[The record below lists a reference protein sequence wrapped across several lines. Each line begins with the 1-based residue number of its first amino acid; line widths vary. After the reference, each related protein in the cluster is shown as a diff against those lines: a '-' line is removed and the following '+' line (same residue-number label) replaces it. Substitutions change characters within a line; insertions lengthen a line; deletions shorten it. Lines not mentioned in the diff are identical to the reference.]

1 MKNLVFNLR
10 TAKAQAGGCAKVTKS
25 SRMAKVLTTLT
36 LLLTLGVGQMWAWAT
51 NVYLNGDF
59 TGGNWNKATY
69 QFTWWYNGTDG
80 KYYRPVYAT
89 GSTQYF
95 RLWTNNHVGPAS
107 NNTTITTSGSSASSY
122 SENNW
127 KYTGKAGI
135 INICV
140 DQTGGKDWN
149 PWVWYERPTIKFKHG
164 WDGGSWTEQNATD
177 NNDGTYQYKG
187 KYGGTTGFNA
197 GPSGDLKYKTSATT
211 VTGSPSTGDYCLFV
225 WNASGYKNGT
235 GEGND
240 CGTFT
245 ITKLCTI
252 TYDANGATSGTKPAD
267 QTDILYNTSTT
278 VRSNSGSLAKTGYT
292 FAGWNT
298 ESNGSGTT
306 YTAGSGSIKP
316 TAVTTTLYAKWLPQ
330 SLTITSHPTY
340 LTTTDKLNLSISY
353 ENIPEGYCF
362 RVKEL
367 RTGGYYNSE
376 ANGTYDPISGTG
388 STTYTSSAYL
398 PLGADRIVLELWN
411 GTPGVQQTVVS
422 NEVAVTV
429 EQGWEVGVQAKTD
442 GVISTAGGTVS
453 PASVSPTAH
462 IGRTI
467 TAEAK
472 VGYDFTGWTANTV
485 NITFDNDSELS
496 TTVYATAGGAIYA
509 NFAKQSSSYTTT
521 FYAGD
526 HGSIN
531 AKGTA
536 IAKNGSASVTIG
548 ENETLSATP
557 ESADYVFDH
566 WGTTGS
572 VSVAN
577 IYSATTTVTAT
588 AAGGTVTAYYRHI
601 PVLGAV
607 TAAPSGQQNYAG
619 SPIDFALSVTSTYLA
634 HPVVV
639 FLVNDGTTTFEVV
652 GAPYGADGS
661 SAAGTIGS
669 DAAYTTVHKATFT
682 ASAAKSYTVSA
693 KLYEGELID
702 NFEGANTRGWAGDNL
717 GSGSMTFANNPVK
730 MTING
735 SNKVMQVTR
744 TGGADWGG
752 AIMSFTAVGDRAT
765 CDAAGSN
772 DYAYIHARMKDA
784 TDATHLKNN
793 DNASDGNNG
802 DINPSFVGAT
812 SSDWRHVTYH
822 NTHCSNNFLYF
833 MIQRGNTDNKT
844 VYIDDIILSNEETM
858 TVKASQAATASFS
871 INWDYTVT
879 LNNNGATSA
888 GTESV
893 NVTYGSATGI
903 TDITVPTKTGYT
915 FGGYYTED
923 AGAGTLQINASGVW
937 QNGGY
942 VSGGNWNSGSNQTLY
957 AKWTAKTY
965 DITYVDANNVATIAT
980 NPSTGSTDATINFT
994 VTLNPGFKS
1003 LSVTAV
1009 DAGSNTVTVTNPS
1022 ANTYR
1027 FTMPASNV
1035 TVTVTATALPIVYV
1049 LKTKHAS
1056 SSLGDGATGFPS
1068 DGKIW
1073 AWKASGSNN
1082 FYTSPG
1088 DFPGPSA
1095 SSKAT
1100 AITDDIIGDEWYR
1113 FIPDNISQFD
1123 GSTAYHVILTSTNQI
1138 LNTQTTFIENGSSRS
1153 AATHTGTI
1161 WIVPHGTDANTAYLY
1176 TSYPD
1181 EIVTPY
1187 NTTYYAGD
1195 HGSINVFGTTITS
1208 GNSQTIATTKNRT
1221 LTATPASGY
1230 EFNRWVT
1237 SGSVTVADATSA
1249 TTTVSATGAGGTVTA
1264 TYFEAVNSGWYIKGD
1279 PAGSDWI
1286 SPTSLPLNRVL
1297 PGETNVYY
1305 RPVTLPANDQYFRF
1319 WCSNGG
1325 NHQYG
1330 ASSKNLAVSK
1340 DTKYNLT
1347 YDGDNAFKYSA
1358 GGTVWFVVDASG
1370 DTKKCWLQDPVEFY
1384 SVNFGYGD
1392 GCDEFTAKDG
1402 EDKDLVSGNTYVSGT
1417 ELTFTQTKKD
1427 GYTFVGWNTAA
1438 DGSGSSLG
1446 TGSSYTVASL
1456 SADVNVY
1463 AIYTENKTAITITT
1477 DGHGTITTPDPN
1489 ESPYSLGV
1497 ATTQAINATASDG
1510 YHWNTW
1516 TVSGTAALVS
1526 SASTQSNTVKGN
1538 GTDGGT
1544 GTVTATFTPN
1554 TYRVQFHR
1562 NGGAGVVV
1570 YQDFTYDVAQNLTA
1584 NSYTRTGYNFAGWA
1598 LTTDGAVTYANGE
1611 NVSNLTSENGATF
1624 HLYAKW
1630 TPKQSALTFDYQTS
1644 AEGYGASG
1652 SIAAVSATY
1661 GAAMPA
1667 LTGNMPTAAQGY
1679 AFMGFYSETG
1689 GNGTLYY
1696 NPDKT
1701 SAHNWDVDTESTTTL
1716 YAYYKKSEITA
1727 VVLNHDIFEP
1737 VAEATGVDDKDYV
1750 FANPTI
1756 APAPTPTTKLCWELR
1771 YSNDNPVA
1779 GDDYRAI
1786 LVSGD
1791 QVKFKLVGLAAGGY
1805 KIHVELRTGSECGA
1819 GTLLSSY
1826 DKSFSI
1832 ASDHTVTIQY
1842 RSDSLTGP
1850 VIKASTTN
1858 PGKPLEGTEITA
1870 PEIIGYTFSKWKAG
1884 DGVTIEGA
1892 DANGEKASATITYTA
1907 NYDGVLT
1914 AIYSQKRMIYFYNS
1928 LGWSNVYVYFY
1939 NTDEYWSDT
1948 YGSGAQKN
1956 QAFNGDHKPYWEEE
1970 HGTMTQIEGTNIWY
1984 YDCNAMT
1991 ERANVVFTKDNKHDN
2006 QWFYQTEAVRRD
2018 DYNRNLPMYVPI
2030 DLKTQTINE
2039 TDYYNTGYWMNYP
2052 ENTGYTLRIY
2062 NSWDANNSTG
2072 AAREYPFPFSADTK
2086 MPLKLGV
2093 EFNFTGQAWFMI
2105 YRKDGQLLGKKYT
2118 MKQEYHETA
2127 LDVGSINKIEIKT
2140 SAAGEY
2146 KFTLSYLNIGTEVS
2160 PNYQYYIYVEYP
2172 VSIGDYRIL
2181 YKDGATWSQ
2190 SSAHDASW
2198 YHESDII
2205 RKNSGEEAKAD
2216 TVSLFVSYGSSP
2228 SAKFQKVTA
2237 IDNNTGVV
2245 TWTDVASGTVSLSSI
2260 EEKGVYNFIVS
2271 QPAGGASISLTK
2283 TEKYTGNFYIR
2294 TDCAGTT
2301 KWDNYR
2307 AFDHQM
2313 TYTEYSMSAANSFGD
2328 KYSHYYCHWC
2338 PRNTN
2343 IKFCVANDYSS
2354 CISDTLEYDLTDL
2367 GNLNAGGQLKHEDG
2381 KSVLEDRYSA
2391 NVRFMYNQETN
2402 KISRAYVASSTN
2414 AARKFLVLRGNQVI
2428 KGEDGSTAIN
2438 DQSVTNGAILSDKE
2452 NWIYERILYINPGTR
2467 FKLFACYA
2475 EATPTE
2481 AGAQYFRGA
2490 YDSDQFTSND
2500 NSVILIS
2507 GTGSYQKARVLYDF
2521 KTNRLVCA
2529 WLPSDD
2535 PIGSNLDIDAD
2546 VMVIRD
2552 HQEAAECITFSGSGK
2567 LTEVKTVYGAMKFN
2581 RWTLNNRY
2589 RGKGGVEDNNKDHCA
2604 TSAAIAEYHGILPAG
2619 EQKSVYERSLYFI
2632 SFPFDVKVSE
2642 IFGFGTYG
2650 KHWVLEY
2657 YDGLNRAKNGY
2668 WIDSPANWKYVTPSM
2683 AKTYELKAYEG
2694 YILCLSL
2701 GRMAYDNTEI
2711 WPNNISNVEL
2721 YFPSKTPMTN
2731 IQTTDVTIPGLS
2743 DEYRCTINREGE
2755 DGDRRIKDSYWRCL
2769 GVPSY
2774 DMYAGTLTSDGS
2786 TVINWQTDYSTFPFL
2801 YAWNMNDNTLTPQST
2816 NRFSFKPMHAYLTQ
2830 IGTAIYWTNV
2840 SATPAVMARQTEEPT
2855 EYNWCLTLNA
2865 GEQMIDQTYVR
2876 MSTDE
2881 VITNEFD
2888 FGQDLSKELN
2898 TGRSDIYSFIGNER
2912 AAANSMQM
2920 NTETTTI
2927 VPLGL
2932 NIEATGEYTFSIP
2945 DGTNGVGIT
2954 LIDEETGIRTSLS
2967 ALDYTVELAAGDYT
2981 ERFWIEISPVKGAET
2996 GIDPGVDARENGV
3009 RKVMIDGLLYIVRDG
3024 KMYDAT
3030 GKRVE

>member
-10 TAKAQAGGCAKVTKS
+10 TAKAQAEGCAKVTKS
-25 SRMAKVLTTLT
+25 SRMAKLLTTLT
-36 LLLTLGVGQMWAWAT
+36 LLLTLCVGQAWGAELKEGQYIYINYNTSTWGTASAKFKFNWYWNVGDYCCVDNEAGRVSGENYAYAQTQNAYTRAVQILRYNSTYSSQWNYTGTVAVSSNTKNCITLTDAISDNYTFSWTTYAPPMSTVTLSDNGTEILAGTGISSDPYLIAT
-51 NVYLNGDF
+51 GATINVRASGTKAVPDPDATIYYNIKDNTTSKQNSTTATYSFTASGTANTVYQMKVDGYTKVSSTSSTTKTSSTIYYKTVSVKDISVYIYVGGRTSGEYNSVEMNGCTPYVGTKALDAVKINNQSAGAPKFTLSGNWLVYTFEDVTKVSNITCARSGGNIFTGEITDNVYYMYDGTELDGQCIHRTTPTWNVAPANGAA
-59 TGGNWNKATY
+59 GGSMTASINNVPAGATV
-69 QFTWWYNGTDG
+69 TWSSTATSYATVNSSGVIS
-80 KYYRPVYAT
+80 YVAT
-89 GSTQYF
+89 GSATIKAHIQKA
-95 RLWTNNHVGPAS
+95 AS
-107 NNTTITTSGSSASSY
+107 DDYCALDYTLSQAITVTSGATVTATRTSPEYVPTGVAGQVSMHITFTGTSSGWKYRVKHNWDIGYETDWLDASGSSAD
-122 SENNW
+122 W
-127 KYTGKAGI
+127 TM
-135 INICV
+135 
-140 DQTGGKDWN
+140 TGG
-149 PWVWYERPTIKFKHG
+149 VGT
-164 WDGGSWTEQNATD
+164 
-177 NNDGTYQYKG
+177 GTYAYVVELYSSQ
-187 KYGGTTGFNA
+187 GGTLVT
-197 GPSGDLKYKTSATT
+197 TSSPVS
-211 VTGSPSTGDYCLFV
+211 VTG
-225 WNASGYKNGT
+225 
-235 GEGND
+235 E
-240 CGTFT
+240 
-245 ITKLCTI
+245 IT
-252 TYDANGATSGTKPAD
+252 
-267 QTDILYNTSTT
+267 
-278 VRSNSGSLAKTGYT
+278 
-292 FAGWNT
+292 
-298 ESNGSGTT
+298 
-306 YTAGSGSIKP
+306 
-316 TAVTTTLYAKWLPQ
+316 
-330 SLTITSHPTY
+330 
-340 LTTTDKLNLSISY
+340 
-353 ENIPEGYCF
+353 
-362 RVKEL
+362 
-367 RTGGYYNSE
+367 
-376 ANGTYDPISGTG
+376 
-388 STTYTSSAYL
+388 
-398 PLGADRIVLELWN
+398 
-411 GTPGVQQTVVS
+411 QTV
-422 NEVAVTV
+422 NIA
-429 EQGWEVGVQAKTD
+429 
-442 GVISTAGGTVS
+442 AGAHG
-453 PASVSPTAH
+453 SVSPSGEIRANNNH
-462 IGRTI
+462 VHPTI
-467 TAEAK
+467 TATPNEHYNF
-472 VGYDFTGWTANTV
+472 VNWTSN
-485 NITFDNDSELS
+485 
-496 TTVYATAGGAIYA
+496 YP
-509 NFAKQSSSYTTT
+509 SS
-521 FYAGD
+521 AWV
-526 HGSIN
+526 
-531 AKGTA
+531 A
-536 IAKNGSASVTIG
+536 
-548 ENETLSATP
+548 SAT
-557 ESADYVFDH
+557 
-566 WGTTGS
+566 
-572 VSVAN
+572 
-577 IYSATTTVTAT
+577 SATTTVTAT
-588 AAGGTVTAYYRHI
+588 APGYTITA
-601 PVLGAV
+601 
-607 TAAPSGQQNYAG
+607 
-619 SPIDFALSVTSTYLA
+619 
-634 HPVVV
+634 
-639 FLVNDGTTTFEVV
+639 
-652 GAPYGADGS
+652 
-661 SAAGTIGS
+661 
-669 DAAYTTVHKATFT
+669 
-682 ASAAKSYTVSA
+682 
-693 KLYEGELID
+693 
-702 NFEGANTRGWAGDNL
+702 NFAGDQYTIIYKDQG
-717 GSGSMTFANNPVK
+717 GSA
-730 MTING
+730 
-735 SNKVMQVTR
+735 
-744 TGGADWGG
+744 
-752 AIMSFTAVGDRAT
+752 
-765 CDAAGSN
+765 
-772 DYAYIHARMKDA
+772 
-784 TDATHLKNN
+784 
-793 DNASDGNNG
+793 
-802 DINPSFVGAT
+802 
-812 SSDWRHVTYH
+812 
-822 NTHCSNNFLYF
+822 
-833 MIQRGNTDNKT
+833 
-844 VYIDDIILSNEETM
+844 
-858 TVKASQAATASFS
+858 FS
-871 INWDYTVT
+871 GTQ
-879 LNNNGATSA
+879 TSA
-888 GTESV
+888 PTTH
-893 NVTYGSATGI
+893 TYGTATTLKI
-903 TDITVPTKTGYT
+903 PTKTGYT
-915 FGGYYTED
+915 FNGWFTVQDCSSGQVGTASAASLSATGYT
-923 AGAGTLQINASGVW
+923 
-937 QNGGY
+937 
-942 VSGGNWNSGSNQTLY
+942 SNITLY
-957 AKWTAKTY
+957 AKWTANTY
-965 DITYVDANNVATIAT
+965 DITYVDANNVATITA
-980 NPSTGSTDATINFT
+980 NPATGSTDATINFT
-994 VTLNPGFKS
+994 VTLKPGFKS

-1022 ANTYR
+1022 SNNYR
-1027 FTMPASNV
+1027 FTMPASAV

-1088 DFPGPSA
+1088 DFPGPTA
-1095 SSKAT
+1095 SSKAAT
-1100 AITDDIIGDEWYR
+1100 YTDDIIGDEWYR
-1113 FIPDNISQFD
+1113 FIPDNTSYFD
-1123 GSTAYHVILTSTNQI
+1123 GSTAYHVILTSTNRI
-1138 LNTQTTFIENGSSRS
+1138 LDTQSAFIENGSSHT

-1181 EIVTPY
+1181 EIATPY
-1187 NTTYYAGD
+1187 DVTYNAGD

-1208 GNSQTIATTKNRT
+1208 GNSQTISTTKNRT

-1644 AEGYGASG
+1644 AEGYGTSG

-1701 SAHNWDVDTESTTTL
+1701 SAHNWDVNTESTTTL
-1716 YAYYKKSEITA
+1716 YAYYKKAEITD
-1727 VVLNHDIFEP
+1727 VVLNAGIFNP
-1737 VAEATGVDDKDYV
+1737 VEAGDPETYV
-1750 FANPTI
+1750 TADPTLDPT
-1756 APAPTPTTKLCWELR
+1756 PAPTIKLCWELR
-1771 YSNDNPVA
+1771 YSNDNPVT
-1779 GDDYRAI
+1779 GHNPI
-1786 LVSGD
+1786 SVSGN
-1791 QVKFKLVGLAAGGY
+1791 QVKFLLNGLAAGGY

-1832 ASDHTVTIQY
+1832 ASDHIVTIQY
-1842 RSDSLTGP
+1842 KSGDFTL
-1850 VIKASTTN
+1850 KASTN
-1858 PGKPLEGTEITA
+1858 VGGKPLEWSEEITA
-1870 PEIIGYTFSKWKAG
+1870 DTIDGYAFSSWTAG
-1884 DGVTIEGA
+1884 DGVTIKDSEGE
-1892 DANGEKASATITYTA
+1892 DKTTSTEATIKIKA
-1907 NYDGVLT
+1907 NYDGTLT
-1914 AIYSQKRMIYFYNS
+1914 ANYTKKRMIYFNNT
-1928 LGWSNVYVYFY
+1928 LGWESVYVYFY
-1939 NTDEYWSDT
+1939 RNNKYWG
-1948 YGSGAQKN
+1948 YGSDAGKGTGSSTEWTKDATYPFIKSGA
-1956 QAFNGDHKPYWEEE
+1956 
-1970 HGTMTQIEGTNIWY
+1970 MTQIDGTDIWF
-1984 YDCNAMT
+1984 YDCEANSVD
-1991 ERANVVFTKDNKHDN
+1991 ANVENIVFTEYHQENYTYFSYKYGTTTKNN
-2006 QWFYQTEAVRRD
+2006 VICRG
-2018 DYNRNLPMYVPI
+2018 DYKTSLPMFVPLTGV
-2030 DLKTQTINE
+2030 DPVEMNNKQAN
-2039 TDYYNTGYWMNYP
+2039 YYNEGYWMNYP
-2052 ENTGYTLRIY
+2052 ENTGYTLKIY
-2062 NSWDANNSTG
+2062 NSKTYGTLDELQSIPFEFTADKTLPMSLTVELNANK
-2072 AAREYPFPFSADTK
+2072 EYGFEIHRADGTTYGNDTK
-2086 MPLKLGV
+2086 VMKINDSGDNADAWAITSGKRTGV
-2093 EFNFTGQAWFMI
+2093 
-2105 YRKDGQLLGKKYT
+2105 
-2118 MKQEYHETA
+2118 
-2127 LDVGSINKIEIKT
+2127 KT
-2140 SAAGEY
+2140 SVAGDY
-2146 KFTLSYLNIGTEVS
+2146 IFTLNFGNNGGYNYLVGVH
-2160 PNYQYYIYVEYP
+2160 YP
-2172 VSIGDYRIL
+2172 VAKGDYRIL
-2181 YKDGATWSQ
+2181 YQDLTTWSQ
-2190 SSAHDASW
+2190 SSAHTSSW
-2198 YHESDII
+2198 SHPSRAIHKEDGAEDIV
-2205 RKNSGEEAKAD
+2205 SFYVSKA
-2216 TVSLFVSYGSSP
+2216 TG
-2228 SAKFQKVTA
+2228 ANATMKFQYASAVSVE
-2237 IDNNTGVV
+2237 GVV
-2245 TWTDVASGTVSLSSI
+2245 TWTDVSSGSIDLSGISAS
-2260 EEKGVYNFIVS
+2260 GVYNFYLTQS
-2271 QPAGGASISLTK
+2271 AGAISVDK
-2283 TEKYTGNFYIR
+2283 IEAYTGKFYIR
-2294 TDCAGTT
+2294 TDCAGST
-2301 KWDNYR
+2301 KWENYR
-2307 AFDHQM
+2307 ASDHEM
-2313 TYTEYSMSAANSFGD
+2313 PYTEFSMSDANSFGE
-2328 KYSHYYCHWC
+2328 KYSHYYTHWC
-2338 PRNTN
+2338 PGGTN
-2343 IKFCVANDYSS
+2343 IKFVVANEYSS
-2354 CISDTLEYDLTDL
+2354 CISDTLESDLHDW
-2367 GNLNAGGQLKHEDG
+2367 GNLNDGGWLKHQAG
-2381 KSVLEDRYSA
+2381 KSETQDIYSA

-2402 KISRAYVASSTN
+2402 KISRAYVASSTE
-2414 AARKFLVLRGNQVI
+2414 ASRLFLVLRGNEVI
-2428 KGEDGSTAIN
+2428 KDENGTAVS
-2438 DQSVTNGAILSDKE
+2438 DQGVTNGAILSDKE
-2452 NWIYERILYINPGTR
+2452 NWIYERILQIKPDSR

-2475 EATPTE
+2475 EASPTQS
-2481 AGAQYFRGA
+2481 GAQYFRGA
-2490 YDSDQFTSND
+2490 YDSNNFTTD
-2500 NSVILIS
+2500 ANSVILIS
-2507 GTGSYQKARVLYDF
+2507 GTGGYQKARILYDF

-2529 WLPSDD
+2529 WLPSDE
-2535 PIGSNLDIDAD
+2535 PIDEPLDIDAD

-2552 HQEAAECITFSGSGK
+2552 HQEAAECITFSGSGSK
-2567 LTEVKTVYGAMKFN
+2567 LTDVKTVYGVMKFN

-2589 RGKGGVEDNNKDHCA
+2589 RGIGGVEDNDKDHCD
-2604 TSAAIAEYHGILPAG
+2604 TPKDISTYHGVLPAG
-2619 EQKSVYERSLYFI
+2619 DQKSVYERSLYFI

-2701 GRMAYDNTEI
+2701 GRMAYDNTEV

-2721 YFPSKTPMTN
+2721 YFPSKVPMGN
-2731 IQTTDVTIPGLS
+2731 IQTTNVTIPGLS
-2743 DEYRCTINREGE
+2743 DEYQCTINRGTP

-2830 IGTAIYWTNV
+2830 IGTPIYWTNV
-2840 SATPAVMARQTEEPT
+2840 SATPASVMARQTEEPT

-2865 GEQMIDQTYVR
+2865 GEQMIDQTYIR

-2881 VITNEFD
+2881 HITNEFD
-2888 FGQDLSKELN
+2888 FGQDLAKELN
-2898 TGRSDIYSFIGNER
+2898 AGRSDIYSFIGYER

-2945 DGTNGVGIT
+2945 DGTNGIGIT